1 MRLSIILLFVISII
15 GASIGFYIKPED
27 PETGN
32 LFIGLS
38 IVLGFFVVMP
48 LFIYHR
54 WKNRSVKDYMLT
66 KESIE
71 KMREF
76 NNTKDK
82 KNNLG

>member
-1 MRLSIILLFVISII
+1 MKFIIIMLFIVSII
-15 GASIGFYIKPED
+15 GAGIGFYIKPD
-27 PETGN
+27 DAATGD

-66 KESIE
+66 KDSIE
-71 KMREF
+71 KMRDF
-76 NNTKDK
+76 NNSKD
-82 KNNLG
+82 

>member
-76 NNTKDK
+76 NNSKDK